1 MSPGWCISKSGEL
14 KQKSGALSEMRVS
27 AFQMP
32 IESGFFT
39 PFHRGHNVHDRPGTG
54 LGLVI
59 VRRCVDLH
67 GGKISVESKCG
78 EGTVVTVRLPILGRT
93 PGAM

>member
-1 MSPGWCISKSGEL
+1 
-14 KQKSGALSEMRVS
+14 MRVS

-59 VRRCVDLH
+59 VRRCVNLH
-67 GGKISVESKCG
+67 GGKISVESKCS

-93 PGAM
+93 PGAI